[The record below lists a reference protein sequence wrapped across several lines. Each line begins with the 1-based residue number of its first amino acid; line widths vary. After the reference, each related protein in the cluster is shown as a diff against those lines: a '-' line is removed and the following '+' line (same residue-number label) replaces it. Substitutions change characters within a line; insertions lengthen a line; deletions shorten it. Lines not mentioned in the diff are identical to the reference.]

1 MSKELT
7 IYVKPMPKE
16 RPRLVS
22 GGRVYTPLKT
32 KAYENAV
39 ALSWVA
45 KHGAHPMT
53 GAITIELTFAYRPP
67 ASWSKARQEA
77 SLDKGK
83 TSRPD
88 TDNLVKAVTD
98 ALNCI
103 AYKDDAQIVRIT
115 ASKVYADSDSVTIKI
130 KEGKR
135 YDTG

>member
-45 KHGAHPMT
+45 HMACN
-53 GAITIELTFAYRPP
+53 ISFL
-67 ASWSKARQEA
+67 
-77 SLDKGK
+77 LDEDYQRRWRDETK
-83 TSRPD
+83 
-88 TDNLVKAVTD
+88 
-98 ALNCI
+98 
-103 AYKDDAQIVRIT
+103 
-115 ASKVYADSDSVTIKI
+115 
-130 KEGKR
+130 
-135 YDTG
+135 